1 MVQIYIILVGLTI
14 ASFIGSLSYR
24 APGNISIIRP
34 RSFCIYCKKTIKPY
48 DLIPFLSYIILGG
61 RCRFCKNKIPLK
73 YFVIEIIIPL
83 IYIGIYIKSGP
94 GYEFFLLCYLITVLV
109 YLSLV
114 DFDTGALSIY
124 DIFSVYIGGFCL
136 LLLSLM
142 GKLRHPPSYFL
153 YGALSASVL
162 ISLSFLI
169 IFLVKRKVPMGAGDL
184 LVIPG
189 ASLYFGVFE
198 VIRVLIFSSLFGIFV
213 GLTLIFTS
221 IVEKS
226 SKFPM
231 IPYITAGVVIEILFF

>member
-14 ASFIGSLSYR
+14 ASFIGSISYR
-24 APGNISIIRP
+24 VPRNISIVTP
-34 RSFCIYCKKTIKPY
+34 RSFCIHCKRSIKPY

-61 RCRFCKNKIPLK
+61 RCRFCKSKIPLK

-114 DFDTGALSIY
+114 DFDTGALSIC
-124 DIFSVYIGGFCL
+124 DIFSVFIGGISL
-136 LLLSLM
+136 LLLSFM

-153 YGALSASVL
+153 YGALSAIVL

-169 IFLVKRKVPMGAGDL
+169 IFLIKRKVPMGAGDL

-189 ASLYFGVFE
+189 VSLYFGVLE
-198 VIRVLIFSSLFGIFV
+198 VIRVLVFSSLFGIFV
-213 GLTLIFTS
+213 GLALIFTR

-226 SKFPM
+226 RKFPM
-231 IPYITAGVVIEILFF
+231 IPYITAGVVIEIVFF